1 MAKATTKTEEKP
13 VTLSQR
19 RVPVGRPRSRL
30 EDLQVIQ
37 TRIPEPMY
45 RYCKVVQSIR
55 YPSLTEMFED
65 MLLRFHNEKPWNH
78 GLLWR
83 QPKSA
88 LTYKAADSSRTG
100 WKQININLKKEL
112 KDNIVITCRNNGLSM
127 STYTYTALY
136 WWIEYVYPQKK

>member
-1 MAKATTKTEEKP
+1 MAKVANSNTANKP
-13 VTLSQR
+13 VTLSHR
-19 RVPVGRPRSRL
+19 RSPVGRPRSRL
-30 EDLQVIQ
+30 ESLAVIQ

-65 MLLRFHNEKPWNH
+65 MLIRFDTERPWEH

-88 LTYKAADSSRTG
+88 ISYHDADAMRTG
-100 WKQININLKKEL
+100 WKQININLKKDL
-112 KDNIVITCRNNGLSM
+112 KSKIITTCKTLNISM
-127 STYTYTALY
+127 SAYSYTALY
-136 WWIEYVYPQKK
+136 WWIQYVYPQK